1 MELIGRDT
9 QRKSFRHYT
18 QSSESKLIAVYGRRR
33 IGKTF
38 LIREH
43 FSDDL
48 TFEVSGL
55 YQGDMSDQLSHFAQA
70 LVKAGYY
77 EATLAPPEDWMSAF
91 EMLGLYI
98 DTLKGKKKKIL
109 FIDELPWLDTPRSKF
124 LMAFE
129 NFWNSYCTKR
139 KDILLVIC
147 GSAASWMIQKIVKN
161 KGGLHNRV
169 AEHINLKPFSLYETE
184 KYLISKGIK
193 WSKYDITQLYMIV
206 GGIPYYLDKVQKG
219 ESVAQFVNR
228 ACFTE
233 GGPLYDE
240 YEILYASLFNNNERH
255 EEIVEILSKTKT
267 GIKRK
272 EIIAKSKAGSGG
284 TLTKVLDELDKSG
297 FIQKVIPYGARKN
310 NALYKL
316 VDNFTIFYWKYMQ
329 SRGKRITDD
338 WTKKASGPS
347 WNSWSGFAFER
358 VCFAHIPQIKK
369 ALLLQAIECE
379 ISTWNSTDAQIDM
392 LIDRADNIVHIGEIK
407 FAIADYEITSVYA
420 KNLRNKIASFR
431 SLKANGRKVLW
442 LTMITTFGVKDNMHS
457 KELVQNEVTLKD
469 LFSKG

>member
-124 LMAFE
+124 L
-129 NFWNSYCTKR
+129 
-139 KDILLVIC
+139 
-147 GSAASWMIQKIVKN
+147 
-161 KGGLHNRV
+161 
-169 AEHINLKPFSLYETE
+169 
-184 KYLISKGIK
+184 LISKGIK

-358 VCFAHIPQIKK
+358 VCFAHIICQKSQK
-369 ALLLQAIECE
+369 
-379 ISTWNSTDAQIDM
+379 
-392 LIDRADNIVHIGEIK
+392 
-407 FAIADYEITSVYA
+407 
-420 KNLRNKIASFR
+420 
-431 SLKANGRKVLW
+431 
-442 LTMITTFGVKDNMHS
+442 
-457 KELVQNEVTLKD
+457 
-469 LFSKG
+469 